1 MHINENRQNKGEEK
15 KIKSKNIATIQNVHI
30 LTYDTELSILPDCLV
45 EPCWTNLALVF
56 CIII

>member
-1 MHINENRQNKGEEK
+1 MRKGKPKMKKK
-15 KIKSKNIATIQNVHI
+15 KIKTTNKAAILNVHI
-30 LTYDTELSILPDCLV
+30 LTYDTELSIRPDCFV

>member
-1 MHINENRQNKGEEK
+1 MKTGKPKMK
-15 KIKSKNIATIQNVHI
+15 KTETKSTNIATILNACV
-30 LTYDTELSILPDCLV
+30 LTYDTEPSIRPDCLV